1 MGVGASIRRWS
12 RRVLGALA
20 AAIVLGVLVG
30 AAYQFLATRRDAR
43 RFPPPGRL
51 FEVEG
56 RALHARIR
64 GGGAP
69 TVVFDA
75 PLGLSSLSW
84 ELVAPKAS
92 ERTTTLVFDRPG
104 YGWSEAGPRPRDS
117 ARIVSEMHELLRA
130 TGVPKPY
137 VLVGASFGG
146 CDARLYAFRHPGDVA
161 GLVLVDPAHEDMFA
175 RMPSSARPSLTDLRL
190 YQLGAHLG
198 ILRLAGLPVGIAG
211 MNVLPSALQ
220 RSADAVGYRAD
231 AVDAIV
237 DETAALDRSFDEVRR
252 ARIAAGRLPLGDK
265 PLVVL
270 THRSA
275 EPEPDAK
282 AYEAWV
288 ELHAE
293 LAKESSR
300 GTQVLVER
308 SGHFIAVDQP
318 ARVVDAIREVVE
330 AVRSDSAPRDPLT
343 SGASPGTPRSPSA
356 TPPPPGSPSD

>member
-1 MGVGASIRRWS
+1 MGVGASIRRWA
-12 RRVLGALA
+12 RRVLAALA
-20 AAIVLGVLVG
+20 AAIVVGVLAGV
-30 AAYQFLATRRDAR
+30 AYQVLATRGDAH

-51 FEVEG
+51 FEIEG
-56 RALHARIR
+56 RAVHARVR
-64 GGGAP
+64 GSGAP

-75 PLGLSSLSW
+75 ALGLSSLGW
-84 ELVAPKAS
+84 ELVAPRVS

-130 TGVPKPY
+130 TGVPRPY

-146 CDARLYAFRHPGDVA
+146 CDARLYAFRYPGEVA
-161 GLVLVDPAHEDMFA
+161 GLVLVDPAHEDMFT
-175 RMPSSARPSLTDLRL
+175 RMPSSARPSLADLRL

-211 MNVLPSALQ
+211 MNVLPPAQ
-220 RSADAVGYRAD
+220 QPAAEAVGYRAD

-237 DETAALDRSFDEVRR
+237 NETAAIDRSFDEVRR

-275 EPEPDAK
+275 DPEPDPK
-282 AYEAWV
+282 AYAAWV

-300 GTQVLVER
+300 GRQVMVDD

-318 ARVVDAIREVVE
+318 ARVVEAIREVVE
-330 AVRSDSAPRDPLT
+330 AVRS
-343 SGASPGTPRSPSA
+343 ASTP
-356 TPPPPGSPSD
+356 